1 MRLSRYCT
9 AAILACSI
17 FAAAGTVSVGQQVD
31 GRAFFRVFLQGR
43 LVGTEEVTVR
53 RRDGEWIVSGTGRL
67 GAPLDLTT
75 RRLEI
80 RYDQAWH
87 PQSLTLDAS
96 TKGGTLGIQ
105 TTFANGQAQNEV
117 NQTGVVT
124 RKQDTVAADTIVL
137 PNLFFGSYEAL
148 ALRLA
153 SIPVGSL
160 FKAYIAPQA
169 EISVKQTARSSQRI
183 ETAGR
188 VVDVKTYA
196 LTFQNPGSP
205 LDAVLWTDE
214 VGRLLRFEVAAQ
226 ALLVVREDLASVA
239 SRAQVMSR
247 AGDQNV
253 TFAGNGFNLAGTLSQ
268 PSGPANAKGRYPA
281 IVLVA
286 GSGPVDRDETV
297 AGIPIFAQ
305 IANAFADA
313 GYYVLRYDKRGTGQ
327 SGGREEAATL
337 DDYAEDLRGGVTFL
351 RERKDVDPKRVALF
365 GHSEG
370 AWVALQAASR
380 NEDVP
385 AIVLA
390 AGGSGSGGELVL
402 EQQQHLLGKTTLS
415 PAERQARIDLQK
427 RIQAAVVG
435 EGGWDGIPEPLR
447 RQADTPW
454 FRSFLLFSPAQ
465 VISKVKQPI
474 LIVQGALDRQVAAH
488 HAERLAELARSRK
501 KVPADRVQVITLDG
515 VNHLLVPA
523 TTGEL
528 EEYPTL
534 PTKVIDPRVVK
545 TVTEWLAK
553 VLSTVK

>member
-1 MRLSRYCT
+1 MVS
-9 AAILACSI
+9 
-17 FAAAGTVSVGQQVD
+17 AGQHVD
-31 GRAFFRVFLQGR
+31 GRASFRVFLKGR

-53 RRDGEWIVSGTGRL
+53 RRDGEWIISGTGRL

-80 RYDQAWH
+80 RYDQAWR
-87 PQSLTLDAS
+87 PQSLILDAS

-124 RKQDTVAADTIVL
+124 RKQDAVAADTIVL

-153 SIPVGSL
+153 SIPDGSV

-188 VVDVKTYA
+188 VLDVKTYA

-226 ALLVVREDLASVA
+226 ALLVVHEDLASVA

-253 TFAGNGFNLAGTLSQ
+253 SFPGNGFSLAGTLSQ
-268 PSGPANAKGRYPA
+268 PSGAANAKGRYPA

-297 AGIPIFAQ
+297 AGIPLFAQ
-305 IANAFADA
+305 VANAFADA

-327 SGGREEAATL
+327 SGGREEAATI
-337 DDYAEDLRGGVTFL
+337 DDYAEDLRGAVKFL
-351 RERKDVDPKRVALF
+351 RARKDVDPKRIALF

-370 AWVALQAASR
+370 AWVVLQAASR
-380 NEDVP
+380 DEDIP

-435 EGGWDGIPEPLR
+435 AGGWDGIPEPLR

-454 FRSFLLFSPAQ
+454 FRSFLLFSPAEAM
-465 VISKVKQPI
+465 SKVKQPI
-474 LIVQGALDRQVAAH
+474 LVVQGALDRQVAAH
-488 HAERLAELARSRK
+488 HAEKLAELARSRK
-501 KVPADRVQVITLDG
+501 KVPADRVRVVTLDG
-515 VNHLLVPA
+515 INHLLVPA

-545 TVTEWLAK
+545 TAVDWLA
-553 VLSTVK
+553 TVMGNVK